1 VAGRSLARLA
11 KRMLREQRQLIL
23 IDESGFSLL
32 PGVVRTYAP
41 RGVTPELRVFQ
52 TRDHLAVISGVT
64 PEGRLYA
71 AVQDHSLKAVE
82 SVAFLKHLLRYVSRK
97 RLVVWDR
104 APIQRGHVVEDF
116 LAKEAPR
123 SAIHLEPRPP
133 YAPESTHRS

>member
-1 VAGRSLARLA
+1 
-11 KRMLREQRQLIL
+11 MLREQRQLIL

-41 RGVTPELRVFQ
+41 RGVTPELRVFP

-116 LAKEAPR
+116 LAKEAPDRR
-123 SAIHLEPRPP
+123 SIWSLCRP
-133 YAPESTHRS
+133 THRS